1 MRFWRRRRALVCR
14 QAVELMADY
23 LDGRLPPK
31 ELARLKEHLAACP
44 HCSEYLAQL
53 RVTID
58 ALGRGEPDALTDDA
72 LDELVGLYR
81 RWRER
86 RSSTLH
92 ARLGRPRRGSTSVRR
107 DLLRRDVG
115 RSRYRC
121 GEVDRLPPHAVGL
134 EM

>member
-53 RVTID
+53 RMTID
-58 ALGRGEPDALTDDA
+58 ALGRAEPDALTDDA

-81 RWRER
+81 RWQAQR

-92 ARLGRPRRGSTSVRR
+92 ARLGRPRRRPRRGAQAFAAIYFAEMWDVRGIDAAR
-107 DLLRRDVG
+107 
-115 RSRYRC
+115 
-121 GEVDRLPPHAVGL
+121 
-134 EM
+134 